1 MLHFQAHHA
10 SFKVNKNLFR
20 KTINIFFMDLLGQDG
35 PIAPNKFFSE
45 KNIQFTC
52 ISWLLAF
59 ASVLKSPLS
68 GSIVRTAC
76 HFGAQNGAF
85 VTRKNFLQK
94 NHKHNFDLLA
104 RFIVR
109 NSKRKSE
116 WVQSYGTCHFGAK
129 NGANTSRK
137 VFFRKTINLF
147 LMYLLNPFT
156 VQNLKKILTADPD
169 L

>member
-1 MLHFQAHHA
+1 M
-10 SFKVNKNLFR
+10 
-20 KTINIFFMDLLGQDG
+20 
-35 PIAPNKFFSE
+35 
-45 KNIQFTC
+45 
-52 ISWLLAF
+52 
-59 ASVLKSPLS
+59 S

-169 L
+169 LWLHIPFGTKMVHLPWRIWGKTIDIIFMYLLALYSVEKFLKNP